1 MTDNNRAGDN
11 VKMNSSIKEISLK
24 LKEITDPDDVFL
36 RECKE
41 DGRKGVV
48 DLVNKWYRTYEKE
61 QKLRQHFIDMSEF
74 ESKLRQQ
81 GFSMIAG
88 IDEVG
93 RGPLAGPV
101 VASAVI
107 LPETFY
113 LPGLNDSK
121 QIPEAKRERFYER
134 IMKEAIAVGTGII
147 HNEEI
152 DEINIY
158 QATKKAML
166 TAVAQLSRQPDYLLI
181 DAMKL
186 DISIPQLSIIKG
198 DAKSI
203 SIAAASIVAKVTR
216 DRMMKEYARQYPH
229 YGFEK
234 NMGYGTT
241 VHVEALH
248 AYGLTPWHRKSFSP
262 VKEMTNKG

>member
-1 MTDNNRAGDN
+1 MNITGDE
-11 VKMNSSIKEISLK
+11 MIENSSIKEISLK

-36 RECKE
+36 KQCKE
-41 DGRKGVV
+41 DHRKGVV
-48 DLVNKWYRTYEKE
+48 DLVNKWVRSYEKE
-61 QKLRQHFIDMSEF
+61 LKLKQHFIHMSKF
-74 ESKLRQQ
+74 ESELRQQ

-107 LPETFY
+107 LPSTFY

-121 QIPEAKRERFYER
+121 QLSEAKRESFYER
-134 IMKEAIAVGTGII
+134 IMKEAIAVGTGIV

-158 QATKKAML
+158 QATKKAMIA
-166 TAVAQLSRQPDYLLI
+166 AVAKLSQNPDHLLI

-186 DISIPQLSIIKG
+186 DVQIPQLSIIKG

-216 DRMMKEYARQYPH
+216 DRMMKEYAKQYPH

-234 NMGYGTT
+234 NMGYGTSAHLEGLR
-241 VHVEALH
+241 V
-248 AYGLTPWHRKSFSP
+248 YGLTPWHRRSFAP
-262 VKEMTNKG
+262 IKEMV